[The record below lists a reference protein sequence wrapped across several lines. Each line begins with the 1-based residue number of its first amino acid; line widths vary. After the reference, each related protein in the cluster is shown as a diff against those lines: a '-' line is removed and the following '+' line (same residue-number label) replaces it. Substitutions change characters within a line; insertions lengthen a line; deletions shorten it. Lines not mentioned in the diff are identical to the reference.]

1 MVKSFLITETVLYVM
16 KKYKRLFFVILALM
30 ISLISIDAFRK
41 AFVFDTRVAYAAN
54 EPTYGWIMIDDV
66 EVQIQFE
73 TTLASNTLS
82 IKDFNEIYGYNLDSG
97 SYVVEQWCKQHD
109 NSLCQL
115 RFVGIFLVEN
125 GSRTLLPVMPVSMYY

>member
-1 MVKSFLITETVLYVM
+1 
-16 KKYKRLFFVILALM
+16 M

-41 AFVFDTRVAYAAN
+41 AFVFDTGVAYAAN
-54 EPTYGWIMIDDV
+54 EPTYGWIMIDNV
-66 EVQIQFE
+66 EVQIQYE

-125 GSRTLLPVMPVSMYY
+125 GSRTLLPVMPVNMYY